1 MKHQQKT
8 SRKPLKNKMAQA
20 LSENIKNL
28 PSGMQAIL
36 LDDLATAFEARL
48 SVLNKIQ
55 EKSKPEVET
64 FMNCGMEIANE
75 TV

>member
-8 SRKPLKNKMAQA
+8 SRKPLKNKMAKA
-20 LSENIKNL
+20 LSENIKTL

-36 LDDLATAFEARL
+36 VDDLATAFEARL
-48 SVLNKIQ
+48 AVLNSIQ
-55 EKSKPEVET
+55 AKSKPEFQSFV
-64 FMNCGMEIANE
+64 NYGVEIANE

>member
-1 MKHQQKT
+1 MKHQDKI

-20 LSENIKNL
+20 LSEDIKNL

-36 LDDLATAFEARL
+36 LDDLATAFEERL
-48 SVLNKIQ
+48 SVLNRIQ
-55 EKSKPEVET
+55 AKAKPEFQSFV
-64 FMNCGMEIANE
+64 NYGVEIANE